1 MPPLCHLSCQQQNL
15 FVSPWLHPSSNTNQI
30 DEDSNMLFTTEKED
44 FPLVDEKDQL
54 KEQQIKGYKWCENWS
69 CASTID

>member
-1 MPPLCHLSCQQQNL
+1 MYL
-15 FVSPWLHPSSNTNQI
+15 FCATHNTNFKHKSKP
-30 DEDSNMLFTTEKED
+30 DEESDMLFTIEKED

-54 KEQQIKGYKWCENWS
+54 REQQIRGYTWCENWS